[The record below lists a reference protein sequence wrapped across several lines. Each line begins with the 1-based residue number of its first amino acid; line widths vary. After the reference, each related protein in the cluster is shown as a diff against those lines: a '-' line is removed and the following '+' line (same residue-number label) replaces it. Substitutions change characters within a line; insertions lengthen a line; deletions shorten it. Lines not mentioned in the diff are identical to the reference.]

1 MNIDDILA
9 HAPCTVL
16 MKIMTQRLLGILVAV
31 GVCATACQPSEPSH
45 SAKATALPDSTA
57 QVAKAVSVRDT
68 QAMAVVDTVPAP
80 AKTAA
85 AKATD
90 WTTAAPQDFT
100 QAYLMGKF
108 DPASHPDFTAIGSAY
123 ASRGGMYLRKDAY
136 AAFKAM
142 YAAAKADGVTLRII
156 SATRPFHHQKSIWE
170 AKWEGRRQVNGQMLP
185 PNPRDP
191 LHRARLILM
200 YSSMPGTSRHH
211 WGTDIDLNDLNN
223 AYFESGTGLKIYNW
237 LVAHAADYGFCQV
250 YSPMG
255 EARPTGYL
263 EEKWH
268 WSYLPIARQLTEQ
281 YAQKLTDADISG
293 FEGAETALEIG
304 MVKNYVQ
311 GINPDCH

>member
-1 MNIDDILA
+1 MKTRLFGLLLA
-9 HAPCTVL
+9 IGASL
-16 MKIMTQRLLGILVAV
+16 A
-31 GVCATACQPSEPSH
+31 ACQPSDAPH
-45 SAKATALPDSTA
+45 SAKAITLDTTA
-57 QVAKAVSVRDT
+57 QSPAAVSVRGT
-68 QAMAVVDTVPAP
+68 KAVTASEVDTLPPAGATHTRP
-80 AKTAA
+80 AAQERPYGE
-85 AKATD
+85 
-90 WTTAAPQDFT
+90 WTTAAAQDFST
-100 QAYLMGKF
+100 SYLMGKF
-108 DPASHPDFTAIGSAY
+108 DPAQHPDFTAIAPAY

-142 YAAAKADGVTLRII
+142 HAAAKADGISLRII

-170 AKWEGRRQVNGQMLP
+170 AKWEGRRPVNGQLLP

-223 AYFESGTGLKIYNW
+223 SYFESGTGLKTYNW
-237 LVAHAADYGFCQV
+237 LVAHAAEYGYCQV
-250 YSPMG
+250 YSAMG
-255 EARPTGYL
+255 EERPSGYL

-281 YAQKLTDADISG
+281 YAQKLTDADIDG

-304 MVKNYVQ
+304 MVKHYVQ

>member
-1 MNIDDILA
+1 MMRYPIVGTLA
-9 HAPCTVL
+9 A
-16 MKIMTQRLLGILVAV
+16 LLGVCVAS
-31 GVCATACQPSEPSH
+31 CQPSDSGH
-45 SAKATALPDSTA
+45 SAKAPAVDTAA
-57 QVAKAVSVRDT
+57 QVAAVVSVRDT
-68 QAMAVVDTVPAP
+68 QVVAMTQRDSLPLPRASQDAPEVKGTWTTVPAE
-80 AKTAA
+80 
-85 AKATD
+85 
-90 WTTAAPQDFT
+90 DFDRD
-100 QAYLMGKF
+100 YLMGKF
-108 DPASHPDFTAIGSAY
+108 DPAQHPDFTAIGAAY
-123 ASRGGMYLRKDAY
+123 ASRSGMYLRKDAY

-142 YAAAKADGVTLRII
+142 HAAAKADGVNLRII

-170 AKWEGRRQVNGQMLP
+170 AKWEGRRAVNGQMLP

-223 AYFESGTGLKIYNW
+223 SYFESGTGLKIYSW
-237 LVAHAADYGFCQV
+237 LVEHAAEYGYCQV

-255 EARPTGYL
+255 EERPTGYF

-268 WSYLPIARQLTEQ
+268 WSYLPIARQLTQQ
-281 YAQKLTDADISG
+281 YAAKLTDADING
-293 FEGAETALEIG
+293 FEGAETAAEIG